1 MTITSPGTIKNKHFS
16 FQRIQEKIQNA
27 VSKFDLKNDLCSLLQ
42 YYNNCFQKWQLE
54 RKFERNSFKQSEKGN
69 VL

>member
-1 MTITSPGTIKNKHFS
+1 MQ
-16 FQRIQEKIQNA
+16 FQNLT
-27 VSKFDLKNDLCSLLQ
+27 LKMIYVHCYN
-42 YYNNCFQKWQLE
+42 YNNCFQKWQLE